1 MWPGGRTLFCV
12 AFLGLQLL
20 QDTGANPR
28 ARNTSSSVGGNAGA
42 PLFLTEYIQGGR
54 IREGQNRSE
63 VPLFKRLAGVKAHSG
78 YITVNASMGSNLFFL
93 YLKAAKDPRGD
104 APLILWL
111 QGGPGKSSL
120 CGQFLEGGP
129 LGIAADGRLYRRKL
143 TLQEKA
149 NIVYLEQPVGSGY
162 SFTRDPRGFAR
173 TLDDIADSIEE
184 FLRQFLL
191 LFPENTNRRFYVFGE
206 SYGAR
211 SAVGIVNRLQTNHK
225 LPLNVSGAILGVPFL
240 GPLLKLFDSSDYLYN
255 TGLLDE
261 EGRQAFAQRFQQ
273 IEQAAKVNRTLAAGL
288 LLRTVFNANV
298 EGEPSLYEQL
308 TGYTDHNSALR
319 TKAEPET
326 IKYKEYVTS
335 DAFKKAVHVGLE
347 AQLEAQR
354 LPLFLSLAQSDYF
367 DDVSDTLARV
377 LDSVRVL
384 YYTGQLDTVFPAV
397 NIDRYLKKLKWSGQG
412 ELARSERKPWFSAS
426 NATTQLGYVTRARNL
441 TYALVLR
448 AGHLASFDQPAA
460 LFDLVYNFI
469 HKKKPAV

>member
-1 MWPGGRTLFCV
+1 MR
-12 AFLGLQLL
+12 
-20 QDTGANPR
+20 
-28 ARNTSSSVGGNAGA
+28 GNAGA

-173 TLDDIADSIEE
+173 TLDDIADTIEE

-206 SYGAR
+206 SYGG
-211 SAVGIVNRLQTNHK
+211 S
-225 LPLNVSGAILGVPFL
+225 PLNVSGAILGVPFL

-326 IKYKEYVTS
+326 IKYKEYITS
-335 DAFKKAVHVGLE
+335 DASK
-347 AQLEAQR
+347 R
-354 LPLFLSLAQSDYF
+354 PYTLPLFLSLAQSDYF